1 MHAQIFFKCNIKY
14 VFFKH
19 ATNCIKNNNCTLVPY
34 TIVYNNFKRRRTF
47 SPLFV
52 LSDLYAMYF
61 LTCPARNPWR
71 VRSSRPPRLQS
82 LHSPR
87 PGGAQADPAHYPAHH
102 CPAPCSGYRTWAA
115 GRLKNNKKQL
125 IRNSCPETADQKK
138 LVRNSSSET
147 AHQK

>member
-1 MHAQIFFKCNIKY
+1 
-14 VFFKH
+14 
-19 ATNCIKNNNCTLVPY
+19 
-34 TIVYNNFKRRRTF
+34 
-47 SPLFV
+47 
-52 LSDLYAMYF
+52 MYF

-115 GRLKNNKKQL
+115 GRLNNNKKQL

-147 AHQK
+147 AHQKWHLILSLFVLFLCFPSKTSFLLLILSEQSAFYFCLIWTCKTGIMT